1 MADTLQEFL
10 VSIRYA
16 VDSASQQNFL
26 SQLGKT
32 TAQTLGLKLG
42 IEGLAASV
50 LALTEHV
57 AALGDQYYWMSQR
70 LGMSVL
76 DIKDAAFAM
85 SNLGTSSQAAM
96 AAMERFADWERAH
109 GGASIAFLRMLGVTA
124 TDTHDQLTQIF
135 HRLREMGGTYEFAH
149 GTFAQRNAYARAR
162 ALAESMGIDERTM
175 LAGTSQDYD
184 RLEQFSKRLY
194 ESVGLNTAAMQAFAK
209 SAHELDVQFKMLGQ
223 EWRVMRDAF
232 GNELVKVAT
241 PAITRLV
248 ELIRSHMP
256 QITAILK
263 AAADVVGFFVRT
275 IANMAEVVFHVV
287 DSFDALFDQLQK
299 VAPGL
304 DVAKTALIAFGA
316 ALMLSPLGRFILLME
331 TLLGL
336 LDDWATYQR
345 GGHSL
350 INWGWVSQF
359 SDEIDKLTG
368 VQGTLWDIAG
378 ALGAMFLAMKGMK
391 AAGSLASLLG
401 IGGKGAQ
408 ALNNALCSCVGGGMG
423 GPGGGGGGGGP
434 GWADAARLLMRGGT
448 FAWLAWEAWQTQK
461 ERERKEAAG
470 EDPGPKPLDAWWQRN
485 FGSVEAGYQRI
496 VRGLRRGLGIPE
508 EGYGAEGGTT
518 PPAPELPP
526 VAAGLPPLIG
536 EGQLP
541 ESRGDYGSRAF
552 NPGNLNYAAWEGA
565 SGRFSYRD
573 RQTGGMHTMAVFR
586 NMQEGVAAVVK
597 LLIRNQGNYGRT
609 LAGAFHGYAERPYFK
624 DIARQLGIDPNAP
637 LDISTLSP
645 DTLDRLLEAGFRH
658 EGRSMS
664 SGALTHEMV
673 MQGIDLARRGPPP
686 GGRGAA
692 PGGVTINQS
701 TTVSVA
707 PGPHAAATAQLVA
720 DHQGRVNETLVR
732 NAKSNLR

>member
-32 TAQTLGLKLG
+32 TASTLGLKLG

-50 LALTEHV
+50 MALTEHV

-85 SNLGTSSQAAM
+85 SNLGTSSQSAM
-96 AAMERFADWERAH
+96 AAMERFSDWERAH
-109 GGASIAFLRMLGVTA
+109 GGASLAFLRMLGVTA
-124 TDTHDQLTQIF
+124 TDTHEQMTQIF

-175 LAGTSQDYD
+175 LAGTSPDFD
-184 RLEQFSKRLY
+184 RLEQFSKGLY
-194 ESVGLNTAAMQAFAK
+194 QSIGLNTAAMQAFAK
-209 SAHELDVQFKMLGQ
+209 SAHELSVQFSMLGQ

-256 QITAILK
+256 EIVALLK
-263 AAADVVGFFVRT
+263 AAADVVGFFVRV
-275 IANMAEVVFHVV
+275 IAGAAEVMFRVV
-287 DSFDALFDQLQK
+287 DSFEALFDQLQRLL
-299 VAPGL
+299 PGL
-304 DVAKTALIAFGA
+304 DIAKDALIAFGV

-350 INWGWVSQF
+350 INWGWIGHF
-359 SDEIDKLTG
+359 SDEVDKITH
-368 VQGTLWDIAG
+368 VNGTLWDLAG
-378 ALGAMFLAMKGMK
+378 ALGAIAVAMRAIKLVGTL
-391 AAGSLASLLG
+391 GSLLG
-401 IGGKGAQ
+401 
-408 ALNNALCSCVGGGMG
+408 L
-423 GPGGGGGGGGP
+423 GGGGAGAAGG
-434 GWADAARLLMRGGT
+434 AAAAAASGSSPMLG
-448 FAWLAWEAWQTQK
+448 ALAKGFWVVVVA
-461 ERERKEAAG
+461 EAAQQLQ
-470 EDPGPKPLDAWWQRN
+470 PVLDQFAIAMHEKIKASVFGGKEYLPTGMQPMTPEQRQQEN
-485 FGSVEAGYQRI
+485 AKHGWLWNLVWGDLFNQN
-496 VRGLRRGLGIPE
+496 L
-508 EGYGAEGGTT
+508 T
-518 PPAPELPP
+518 PPGSATPAAPAPDLPP
-526 VAAGLPPLIG
+526 LPGGVPPLIG

-586 NMQEGVAAVVK
+586 SMQEGVAAVVK
-597 LLIRNQGNYGRT
+597 LLMRNQQNYGAT

-637 LDISTLSP
+637 LDISKLSP

-673 MQGIDLARRGPPP
+673 LQGIDLARRGAPP
-686 GGRGAA
+686 GGRGTAA
-692 PGGVTINQS
+692 AGGVTLNQS
-701 TTVSVA
+701 TTISVA
-707 PGPHAAATAQLVA
+707 PGANAAETAHRVA
-720 DHQGRVNETLVR
+720 DQQGRVNETLVR
-732 NAKSNLR
+732 NARGNLR